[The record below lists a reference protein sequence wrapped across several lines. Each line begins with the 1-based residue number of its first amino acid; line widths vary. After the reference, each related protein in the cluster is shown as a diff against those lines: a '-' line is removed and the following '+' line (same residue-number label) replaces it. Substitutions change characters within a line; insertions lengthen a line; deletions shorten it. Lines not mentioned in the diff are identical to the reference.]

1 MNSEMGFSS
10 KLRGLTAPVKCL
22 SDDPRGT
29 RHRAR
34 NIAPR
39 TSHEGSTVKRL
50 FFGFLCQFFV
60 RSGKGRSYPVACD
73 QIPGARGRGQGTET
87 LAQLWRLA
95 ALASLVFRSA
105 LTPEHAEGR

>member
-34 NIAPR
+34 NIAPH
-39 TSHEGSTVKRL
+39 TSHEAFPVKRWFWVL
-50 FFGFLCQFFV
+50 LTVLCSERERPFFV
-60 RSGKGRSYPVACD
+60 PSPGD
-73 QIPGARGRGQGTET
+73 QVPGARGRGQGTET
-87 LAQLWRLA
+87 LAQLGGL
-95 ALASLVFRSA
+95 
-105 LTPEHAEGR
+105 PP